1 MGIVLVTVTLNF
13 QSDNYKKRFVDSE
26 ENWYFNIRNGQGW
39 VLSTSFQMVYIEQFQ
54 LSVQKSQNQ
63 SNPSD

>member
-1 MGIVLVTVTLNF
+1 MGIVLVSVKLNF

-39 VLSTSFQMVYIEQFQ
+39 VLSTYFQMVYIEQFQ